1 MSTSY
6 MIYLGRGIP
15 DTKYEVGDYALYDFL
30 ENQPHLDSF
39 TIWKCEGYWRGN
51 REQTIVIEVFDT
63 DEEAVDRF
71 CLLYKSEFK
80 QQGVYSKQIEVQTKL
95 I

>member
-1 MSTSY
+1 

-30 ENQPHLDSF
+30 DNQPHLDSF

-63 DEEAVDRF
+63 EIDNVKLF
-71 CLLYKSEFK
+71 MKLYKVEFN
-80 QQGVYSKQIEVQTKL
+80 QQGVYLKKISVETTL